1 MDPRTVAFAGMAAVL
16 TVMPGADMALVT
28 RSALRGGH
36 PAAFRTILGISL
48 GVAFHATA
56 SALGLSAILHT
67 SAAAFT
73 AVKIAGALYLA
84 YLGVQSLRDAAGSA
98 RDSSAAT
105 HAPEQT
111 AVAGSATDARGRAF
125 LVGLLT
131 NLLNPKVALFY
142 LTFLPQFIG
151 PGDPVLRR
159 SLMLAGIHI
168 AIGLTWLTTY
178 TYFLGRLG
186 AVMQRPRVKRG
197 LEGVMGTLLIG
208 LGARLAWAHR

>member
-1 MDPRTVAFAGMAAVL
+1 MDPRTVAFAGMAAIL

-36 PAAFRTILGISL
+36 AAAFRTILGISL
-48 GVAFHATA
+48 GVAVHATA

-67 SAAAFT
+67 SASAFT
-73 AVKIAGALYLA
+73 TVKIAGALYLA
-84 YLGVQSLRDAAGSA
+84 YLGVQSLRDAAGRPQGSPSA
-98 RDSSAAT
+98 ES
-105 HAPEQT
+105 EQIPSE
-111 AVAGSATDARGRAF
+111 GMATDVGRRAF

-151 PGDPVLRR
+151 PGDPVLKR

-197 LEGVMGTLLIG
+197 LEGIMGTLLIG

>member
-1 MDPRTVAFAGMAAVL
+1 MDPRTVAFAGMAAIL

-36 PAAFRTILGISL
+36 AAAFRTTLGISL
-48 GVAFHATA
+48 GVAVHATA

-67 SAAAFT
+67 SASAFT
-73 AVKIAGALYLA
+73 AVKIAGALYLG
-84 YLGVQSLRDAAGSA
+84 YLGMQSLRDAAGRAQTSSSGRESEPIPSA
-98 RDSSAAT
+98 G
-105 HAPEQT
+105 T
-111 AVAGSATDARGRAF
+111 ASDGGGRAF

-186 AVMQRPRVKRG
+186 AVMQRPQVKRG

-208 LGARLAWAHR
+208 LGARLAWVHR